1 MKKNILL
8 IGLFLF
14 SLSVFSQEVAMDLPA
29 GRQVL
34 QDSQVLKS
42 YELKGDS
49 WKDWNKIYQDWMK
62 NEYNK
67 ILKANKLKMTCS
79 GCENIFLDV
88 VLNVDS
94 TGKMTFYKLVNS
106 NKCSEKFSKKLEIQ
120 FMKSFFN
127 LEFPPSL
134 RNMYFEARLGTGLKC

>member
-1 MKKNILL
+1 MKNNILSIL
-8 IGLFLF
+8 LFLF
-14 SLSVFSQEVAMDLPA
+14 SLSVFSQEVSMDSA
-29 GRQVL
+29 SS
-34 QDSQVLKS
+34 SQVLKS

-62 NEYNK
+62 NEYHK
-67 ILKANKLKMTCS
+67 ILKENKLKMNCS

-88 VLNVDS
+88 VLNIDS

>member
-1 MKKNILL
+1 MKNNILSIL
-8 IGLFLF
+8 LFLF
-14 SLSVFSQEVAMDLPA
+14 SLSVFSQEVSMDSA
-29 GRQVL
+29 SS
-34 QDSQVLKS
+34 SQVLKS
-42 YELKGDS
+42 YELIGDS

-62 NEYNK
+62 NEYHK
-67 ILKANKLKMTCS
+67 ILKENKLKMNCS

-88 VLNVDS
+88 VLNIDS

>member
-1 MKKNILL
+1 MKNNILSIL
-8 IGLFLF
+8 LFLF
-14 SLSVFSQEVAMDLPA
+14 SLSVFSQEVSMDSA
-29 GRQVL
+29 SS
-34 QDSQVLKS
+34 SQVLKS

-62 NEYNK
+62 NEYHK
-67 ILKANKLKMTCS
+67 ILKENKLKMNCS

-88 VLNVDS
+88 ILNIDS